1 MNNNVDI
8 KCSELNKYSEP
19 EVFDHVADVHMFHAA
34 AMLLDRQVGRQG
46 RQGRQGPNYDEQCF
60 LIYLL
65 LFIMLPVG
73 SEAWLQCENR
83 VSLARMQCN
92 SHRCGLDITHLHA
105 KQSRKYQVS

>member
-46 RQGRQGPNYDEQCF
+46 RQGRQGP
-60 LIYLL
+60 
-65 LFIMLPVG
+65 VG